1 MGAKTAA
8 IVNVM
13 GSSISRMVDHVIMQG
28 SGPEICVVSTKAA
41 LAQALLLLR
50 TALELGYK
58 EGCLG
63 FEVLPESKGVGKFSG
78 VDINSSQ

>member
-41 LAQALLLLR
+41 LAQALLLPVSYTHL
-50 TALELGYK
+50 T
-58 EGCLG
+58 
-63 FEVLPESKGVGKFSG
+63 LPTIITV
-78 VDINSSQ
+78 